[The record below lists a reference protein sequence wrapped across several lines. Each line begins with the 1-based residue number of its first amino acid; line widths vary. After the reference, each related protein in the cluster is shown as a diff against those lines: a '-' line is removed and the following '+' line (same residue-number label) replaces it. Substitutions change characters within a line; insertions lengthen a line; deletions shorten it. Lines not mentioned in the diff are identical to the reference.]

1 MPPAAATP
9 NCTDTPRSTV
19 RELGCATMVSG
30 TGGPASPVP
39 EMEQF
44 VVPEVASLAT
54 FNVPPKG
61 PPAKGSGKAVTDRS
75 HPGNDLA
82 RIIVFA
88 LPQYGQILATKVWNE
103 FSATP
108 PRNCEGIRHRFLV
121 AHAARH

>member
-61 PPAKGSGKAVTDRS
+61 PPAGGAKVNEASMEFVGGIAPLKLLENPSGK
-75 HPGNDLA
+75 L
-82 RIIVFA
+82 IE
-88 LPQYGQILATKVWNE
+88 LM
-103 FSATP
+103 
-108 PRNCEGIRHRFLV
+108 
-121 AHAARH
+121 